1 MLIFYKLSFL
11 ILGRVVDTG
20 KVYNCKY
27 DGNFGEMDDDF
38 KDDLFKFIKLELK
51 LDNLNTKKL
60 FGRNITASEF
70 LNYIESQ
77 IEHYQLYKTFNDE
90 LNNEELK
97 RKIEHPEIYITT
109 QMSLNVQNDGENLG
123 NKHSRSFFVGVK
135 SV

>member
-1 MLIFYKLSFL
+1 LLIFYKLIFL

-20 KVYNCKY
+20 KVNNCKY
-27 DGNFGEMDDDF
+27 DGNFGEMDSDF
-38 KDDLFKFIKLELK
+38 KDDLFKFIRLELK

-77 IEHYQLYKTFNDE
+77 IEHYQLNKTFNDD

-97 RKIEHPEIYITT
+97 RKIDHPEIGITT
-109 QMSLNVQNDGENLG
+109 KMSLSTQNDGENLG
-123 NKHSRSFFVGVK
+123 NEHSRSFFVGVK
-135 SV
+135 IV